1 MRENAMKS
9 TITLDAK
16 LIEEVM
22 KVTPAKTK
30 TRAVTI
36 ALAEHVRR
44 KKVEELRSMLGKVD
58 IDSGAL
64 ERLRALEIRE
74 AGGGNG

>member
-1 MRENAMKS
+1 MKS

>member
-1 MRENAMKS
+1 MIGVAMKS
-9 TITLDAK
+9 TVTRDAK

-30 TRAVTI
+30 TRAITL

-44 KKVEELRSMLGKVD
+44 KKIERLRSMLGKVD
-58 IDSGAL
+58 MDEGTL
-64 ERLRALEIRE
+64 EKLRSLEIE
-74 AGGGNG
+74 ESGDVNG